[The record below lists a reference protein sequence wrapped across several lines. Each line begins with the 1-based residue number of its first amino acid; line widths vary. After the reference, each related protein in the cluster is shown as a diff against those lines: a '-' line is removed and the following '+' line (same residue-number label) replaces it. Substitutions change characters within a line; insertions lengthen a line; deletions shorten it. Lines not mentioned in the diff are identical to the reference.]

1 MKTDP
6 LKLKQIALL
15 LGLSLMLI
23 SCSEKGEEALKVMM
37 SKAEEKLVEQVGEGE
52 VAIALMQK
60 QYLEL
65 REQLVRIKT
74 LTRTFERRAAELD
87 ARNSDLAAKG
97 KVEMAERQKR
107 MAESY
112 RQKKSLLEQK
122 EGPAIEELKNFAVV
136 YEEARADILILKEE
150 IEMVK
155 SMGGL
160 DDSLG
165 VETPLSKRMDTVKEL
180 TEKMRE
186 KLDRAEALLDV
197 AEIEKDI

>member
-1 MKTDP
+1 MKTHP
-6 LKLKQIALL
+6 KKLKQIALL
-15 LGLSLMLI
+15 LVSSLMLI
-23 SCSEKGEEALKVMM
+23 SCSEKGEEAIKVMKN
-37 SKAEEKLVEQVGEGE
+37 KAEEKLVEQAGEGE

-65 REQLVRIKT
+65 KERIVRIKT

-87 ARNSDLAAKG
+87 ARSSELAAEG
-97 KVEMAERQKR
+97 KVEMGERQKR

-112 RQKKSLLEQK
+112 RQKKTLLEQK

-136 YEEARADILILKEE
+136 YEEAKADIQMLKEE
-150 IEMVK
+150 LEMAK

-160 DDSLG
+160 SDGLG
-165 VETPLSKRMDTVKEL
+165 VENPLSKRMATVKEL
-180 TEKMRE
+180 TEKMRQ

-197 AEIEKDI
+197 GEIEKDI

>member
-1 MKTDP
+1 MKI
-6 LKLKQIALL
+6 KQFALL
-15 LGLSLMLI
+15 LVSSIALI
-23 SCSEKGEEALKVMM
+23 SCSEKSEEALKVIK
-37 SKAEEKLVEQVGEGE
+37 SKAEDKLVEQAGEGE

-65 REQLVRIKT
+65 KERLVRIKT
-74 LTRTFERRAAELD
+74 LMRTFERRAAELD
-87 ARNSDLAAKG
+87 ARSSELAAQG
-97 KVEMAERQKR
+97 KVEMSERQKR

-112 RQKKSLLEQK
+112 RQKKVLLEQK

-136 YEEARADILILKEE
+136 YEEAKADIQMLKEE
-150 IEMVK
+150 IEMAK

-165 VETPLSKRMDTVKEL
+165 VENPLSKRMDTVKEL
-180 TEKMRE
+180 TEKMRQ

-197 AEIEKDI
+197 GEIEKDI

>member
-1 MKTDP
+1 M
-6 LKLKQIALL
+6 KQIALL

-37 SKAEEKLVEQVGEGE
+37 SKAEGKLVEQAGEDE

-60 QYLEL
+60 QYLDL
-65 REQLVRIKT
+65 KEQLVRIKT
-74 LTRTFERRAAELD
+74 LRRTFERRAAELD
-87 ARNSDLAAKG
+87 ARNSDLAAEG

-112 RQKKSLLEQK
+112 RNKEKLLEQK
-122 EGPAIEELKNFAVV
+122 EGAAIEELKNFAVV
-136 YEEARADILILKEE
+136 YEEAKADIQMLKEE

>member
-1 MKTDP
+1 MKN
-6 LKLKQIALL
+6 
-15 LGLSLMLI
+15 
-23 SCSEKGEEALKVMM
+23 
-37 SKAEEKLVEQVGEGE
+37 KAEEKLVEQAGEGE

-65 REQLVRIKT
+65 KERIVRIKT

-87 ARNSDLAAKG
+87 ARSSELAAEG
-97 KVEMAERQKR
+97 KVEMGERQKR

-112 RQKKSLLEQK
+112 RQKKTLLEQK

-136 YEEARADILILKEE
+136 YEEAKADIQMLKEE
-150 IEMVK
+150 LEMAK

-160 DDSLG
+160 SDGLG
-165 VETPLSKRMDTVKEL
+165 VENPLSKRMATVKEL
-180 TEKMRE
+180 TEKMRQ

-197 AEIEKDI
+197 GEIEKDI

>member
-1 MKTDP
+1 MKTHP
-6 LKLKQIALL
+6 NKLKQIALL
-15 LGLSLMLI
+15 VASSFVLI
-23 SCSEKGEEALKVMM
+23 SCSEKGEEAIKVMKN
-37 SKAEEKLVEQVGEGE
+37 KAEEKLVEQAGEGE

-65 REQLVRIKT
+65 KERIVRIKT
-74 LTRTFERRAAELD
+74 LTRTFERRAVELD
-87 ARNSDLAAKG
+87 ARSGELAAQG

-112 RQKKSLLEQK
+112 RQKKILLEQK

-136 YEEARADILILKEE
+136 YEEAKADIQMLKEE
-150 IEMVK
+150 LEMAK

-160 DDSLG
+160 SDSLG
-165 VETPLSKRMDTVKEL
+165 VENPLSKRMDTVKEL
-180 TEKMRE
+180 TEKMRQ

-197 AEIEKDI
+197 GEIEKDI

>member
-1 MKTDP
+1 MKTHP
-6 LKLKQIALL
+6 NKLKQIALL
-15 LGLSLMLI
+15 MASSLILI
-23 SCSEKGEEALKVMM
+23 SCSEKGEEAIKVMKN
-37 SKAEEKLVEQVGEGE
+37 KAEDKLVEQAGEGE

-65 REQLVRIKT
+65 KERIVRIKT

-87 ARNSDLAAKG
+87 ARSGELAAQG

-112 RQKKSLLEQK
+112 RQKKALLEQK

-136 YEEARADILILKEE
+136 YEEAKADIQMLKEE
-150 IEMVK
+150 LEMAK

-160 DDSLG
+160 SDGLG
-165 VETPLSKRMDTVKEL
+165 VENPLSKRMNTVKEL
-180 TEKMRE
+180 TEKMRQ

-197 AEIEKDI
+197 GEIEKDI

>member
-6 LKLKQIALL
+6 LKMKQIALL

-37 SKAEEKLVEQVGEGE
+37 SKAEGKLVEQAGEDE

-60 QYLEL
+60 QYLDL
-65 REQLVRIKT
+65 KEQLVRIKT
-74 LTRTFERRAAELD
+74 LRRTFERRAAELD
-87 ARNSDLAAKG
+87 ARNSDLAAEG

-112 RQKKSLLEQK
+112 RNKEKLLEQK
-122 EGPAIEELKNFAVV
+122 EGAAIEELKNFAVV
-136 YEEARADILILKEE
+136 YEEAKADIQMLKEE

>member
-1 MKTDP
+1 MKI
-6 LKLKQIALL
+6 KQFALL
-15 LGLSLMLI
+15 LVSSLALI
-23 SCSEKGEEALKVMM
+23 SCSEKSEEALKVIK
-37 SKAEEKLVEQVGEGE
+37 SKAEDKLVEQAGEGE

-65 REQLVRIKT
+65 KERLVRIKT
-74 LTRTFERRAAELD
+74 LMRTFERRAEELD
-87 ARNSDLAAKG
+87 ARSSELAAQG
-97 KVEMAERQKR
+97 KVEMSERQKR

-112 RQKKSLLEQK
+112 RQKKVLLEQK

-136 YEEARADILILKEE
+136 YEEAKADIQMLKEE
-150 IEMVK
+150 IEMAK

-165 VETPLSKRMDTVKEL
+165 AENPLSKRMDTVKEL
-180 TEKMRE
+180 TEKMRQ

-197 AEIEKDI
+197 GEIEKDI

>member
-1 MKTDP
+1 MKTHP
-6 LKLKQIALL
+6 NKLKQIALL
-15 LGLSLMLI
+15 VASSFVLI
-23 SCSEKGEEALKVMM
+23 SCSEKGEEAIKVMKN
-37 SKAEEKLVEQVGEGE
+37 KAEEKLVEQAGEGE

-65 REQLVRIKT
+65 KERIVRIKT
-74 LTRTFERRAAELD
+74 LTRTFERRAVELD
-87 ARNSDLAAKG
+87 ARSGELAAQG

-112 RQKKSLLEQK
+112 RQKKTLLEQK

-136 YEEARADILILKEE
+136 YEEAKADIQMLKEE
-150 IEMVK
+150 LEMAK

-160 DDSLG
+160 SDSLG
-165 VETPLSKRMDTVKEL
+165 VENPLSKRMDTVKEL
-180 TEKMRE
+180 TEKMRQ

-197 AEIEKDI
+197 GEIEKDI

>member
-1 MKTDP
+1 MKNCP
-6 LKLKQIALL
+6 MKIKQFALL
-15 LGLSLMLI
+15 LVSSIALI
-23 SCSEKGEEALKVMM
+23 SCSEKSEEALKVIK
-37 SKAEEKLVEQVGEGE
+37 SKAEDKLVEQAGEGE

-65 REQLVRIKT
+65 KERLVRIKT
-74 LTRTFERRAAELD
+74 LMRTFERRAAELD
-87 ARNSDLAAKG
+87 ARSSELAAQG
-97 KVEMAERQKR
+97 KVEMSERQKR

-112 RQKKSLLEQK
+112 RQKKVLLEQK

-136 YEEARADILILKEE
+136 YEEARADIQMLKEE
-150 IEMVK
+150 IEMAK

-165 VETPLSKRMDTVKEL
+165 AENPLSKRMDTVKEL
-180 TEKMRE
+180 TEKMRQ

-197 AEIEKDI
+197 GEIEKDI

>member
-1 MKTDP
+1 M
-6 LKLKQIALL
+6 KQIALL
-15 LGLSLMLI
+15 LVSSLMLI
-23 SCSEKGEEALKVMM
+23 SCSEKGEEAIKVMKN
-37 SKAEEKLVEQVGEGE
+37 KAEEKLVEQAGEGE

-65 REQLVRIKT
+65 KERIVRIKT

-87 ARNSDLAAKG
+87 ARSSELAAEG
-97 KVEMAERQKR
+97 KVEMGERQKR

-112 RQKKSLLEQK
+112 RQKKTLLEQK

-136 YEEARADILILKEE
+136 YEEAKADIQMLKEE
-150 IEMVK
+150 LEMAK

-160 DDSLG
+160 SDGLG
-165 VETPLSKRMDTVKEL
+165 VENPLSKRMATVKEL
-180 TEKMRE
+180 TEKMRQ

-197 AEIEKDI
+197 GEIEKDI

>member
-1 MKTDP
+1 MKNRP
-6 LKLKQIALL
+6 MKIKQFALL
-15 LGLSLMLI
+15 LVSSLALI
-23 SCSEKGEEALKVMM
+23 SCSEKSEEALKVIK
-37 SKAEEKLVEQVGEGE
+37 SKAEDKLVEQAGEGE

-65 REQLVRIKT
+65 KERLVRIKT
-74 LTRTFERRAAELD
+74 LMRTFERRAEELD
-87 ARNSDLAAKG
+87 ARSSELAAQG
-97 KVEMAERQKR
+97 KVEMSERQKR

-112 RQKKSLLEQK
+112 RQKKVLLEQK

-136 YEEARADILILKEE
+136 YEEAKADIQMLKEE
-150 IEMVK
+150 IEMAK

-165 VETPLSKRMDTVKEL
+165 AENPLSKRMDTVKEL
-180 TEKMRE
+180 TEKMRQ

-197 AEIEKDI
+197 GEIEKDI

>member
-1 MKTDP
+1 MKTDS

-37 SKAEEKLVEQVGEGE
+37 SKAEEKLVEQAGEGE

-65 REQLVRIKT
+65 KERLVRIKT

-87 ARNSDLAAKG
+87 ARSSDLAAEG

-107 MAESY
+107 MAKSY
-112 RQKKSLLEQK
+112 RQKKYLLEQK

-136 YEEARADILILKEE
+136 YEEAKADIQMLKEE

-155 SMGGL
+155 SMGGM

>member
-1 MKTDP
+1 MKTHP
-6 LKLKQIALL
+6 NKLKLIALL
-15 LGLSLMLI
+15 LGSSLVLI
-23 SCSEKGEEALKVMM
+23 SCSEKGEEALKVIK
-37 SKAEEKLVEQVGEGE
+37 SKAEEKMVEQAGEGE

-65 REQLVRIKT
+65 KERLVRIKT
-74 LTRTFERRAAELD
+74 LMRTFERRAAELD
-87 ARNSDLAAKG
+87 ARSSELAAQG
-97 KVEMAERQKR
+97 KVEMSERQKR

-112 RQKKSLLEQK
+112 RQKKVLLEQK

-136 YEEARADILILKEE
+136 YEEARADIQMLKEE
-150 IEMVK
+150 IEMAK

-165 VETPLSKRMDTVKEL
+165 AENPLSKRMDTVKEL
-180 TEKMRE
+180 TEKMRQ

-197 AEIEKDI
+197 GEIEKDI

>member
-1 MKTDP
+1 MKTHP
-6 LKLKQIALL
+6 NKLKQIALL
-15 LGLSLMLI
+15 VASSFVLI
-23 SCSEKGEEALKVMM
+23 SCSEKGEEAIKVMKN
-37 SKAEEKLVEQVGEGE
+37 KAEEKLVEQAGEGE

-65 REQLVRIKT
+65 KERIVRIKT

-87 ARNSDLAAKG
+87 ARSAELAAQG

-112 RQKKSLLEQK
+112 RQKKTLLEQK

-136 YEEARADILILKEE
+136 YEEAKADIQMLKEE
-150 IEMVK
+150 LEMAK

-160 DDSLG
+160 SDGLG
-165 VETPLSKRMDTVKEL
+165 VENPLSKRMDTVKEL
-180 TEKMRE
+180 TEKMRQ

-197 AEIEKDI
+197 GEIEKDI

>member
-1 MKTDP
+1 MKTHP
-6 LKLKQIALL
+6 NKLKQIALL
-15 LGLSLMLI
+15 VASSFVLI
-23 SCSEKGEEALKVMM
+23 SCSEKGEEAIKVMKN
-37 SKAEEKLVEQVGEGE
+37 KAEEKLVEQAGEGE

-65 REQLVRIKT
+65 KERIVRIKT

-87 ARNSDLAAKG
+87 ARSAELSAQG

-112 RQKKSLLEQK
+112 RQKKTLLEQK

-136 YEEARADILILKEE
+136 YEEAKADIQMLKEE
-150 IEMVK
+150 LEMAK

-160 DDSLG
+160 SDSLG
-165 VETPLSKRMDTVKEL
+165 VENPLSKRMDTVKEL
-180 TEKMRE
+180 TEKMRQ

-197 AEIEKDI
+197 GEIEKDI

>member
-1 MKTDP
+1 MKKHP
-6 LKLKQIALL
+6 NKLKQIALL
-15 LGLSLMLI
+15 VASSFVLI
-23 SCSEKGEEALKVMM
+23 SCSEKGEEAIKVMKN
-37 SKAEEKLVEQVGEGE
+37 KAEEKLVEQAGEGE

-65 REQLVRIKT
+65 KERIVRIKT

-87 ARNSDLAAKG
+87 ARSAELAAQG

-112 RQKKSLLEQK
+112 RQKKTLLEQK

-136 YEEARADILILKEE
+136 YEEAKADIQMLKEE
-150 IEMVK
+150 LEMAK

-160 DDSLG
+160 SDGLG
-165 VETPLSKRMDTVKEL
+165 VENPLSKRMDTVKEL
-180 TEKMRE
+180 TEKMRQ

-197 AEIEKDI
+197 GEIEKDI